1 MTLRH
6 IALRI
11 LPPVVTDAI
20 RRVRRSPADLPGQFE
35 VVGGGWPQ
43 PTDTNPGWE
52 DPAIARTQAERW
64 PAFVAACSDTRPLDM
79 PHEAT
84 EHAGRNMA
92 FHNTYLSFGYVLARA
107 EGGRGRLSMLDWGGG
122 LGHYAVLAGALLPG
136 VELDYH
142 CKDLSAFCAEGAR
155 LLPDATFHSD
165 DACLERTYDLVMA
178 SGSLQ
183 CSRDWREVAA
193 GLVRA
198 TGRYLY
204 VTRLP
209 VQLTS
214 PSVVVRQHA
223 GVQGFNDDLL
233 GWFLNRD
240 EFVGQVTAR
249 GMRLV
254 REFYV
259 DEYPHVPGAIEQPDV
274 RGFLFEPAGP
284 TDAGSVPA
292 ES

>member
-1 MTLRH
+1 MTLRRL
-6 IALRI
+6 ALRI
-11 LPPVVTDAI
+11 LPPVVTDAL
-20 RRVRRSPADLPGQFE
+20 RRVRRNPVALPGQFE
-35 VVGGGWPQ
+35 VLGAEWPQ
-43 PTDTNPGWE
+43 PMDSNPGWE
-52 DPAIARTQAERW
+52 DPSIAAAQAERW
-64 PAFVAACSDTRPLDM
+64 PSFVAACAGTRPLDM
-79 PHEAT
+79 PHEAA

-92 FHNTYLSFGYVLARA
+92 FHNTYMSFGYVLARA

-136 VELDYH
+136 VEVEYH
-142 CKDLSAFCAEGAR
+142 CKDLPAFAEHGAR
-155 LLPDATFHSD
+155 LLPGATFHTDGS
-165 DACLERTYDLVMA
+165 CLDRTYDLVMA

-204 VTRLP
+204 ITRLP
-209 VQLTS
+209 VLLGS

-223 GVQGFNDDLL
+223 RVQGFNDDLL

-240 EFVGQVTAR
+240 ELIGHVTSL
-249 GMRLV
+249 GLTLE

-259 DEYPHVPGAIEQPDV
+259 DEYPYVPGAAEQPDV
-274 RGFLFEPAGP
+274 RGFLFAR
-284 TDAGSVPA
+284 T
-292 ES
+292 